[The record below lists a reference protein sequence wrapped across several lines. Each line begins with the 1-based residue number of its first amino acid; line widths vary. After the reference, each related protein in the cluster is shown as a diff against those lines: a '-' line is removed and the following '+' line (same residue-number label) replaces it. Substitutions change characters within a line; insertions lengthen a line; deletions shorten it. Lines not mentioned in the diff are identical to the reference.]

1 MLKLLYLQRRQPRL
15 SRAEFQEHWLE
26 RHSRFAREI
35 PGVLRYVQY
44 ATLLDDPIA
53 ASLAQASEGREPYDG
68 VTAVWFAD
76 VASFTASMDHPV
88 VEAALADER
97 HFIDQG
103 RSVALLVHEHVHV
116 EPAAPSPIVLV
127 ECLARPEEIDRR
139 TFSERWLAH
148 AEMGRRAHAAG
159 FLAGYIQN
167 HAFPEGEDGVPT
179 LAAEGTSGE
188 SWDGVVTAYFESL
201 AIAKELFESP
211 FAAEEAFEDE
221 RGFID
226 HAKGVYMLARRH
238 VAKDLVR

>member
-1 MLKLLYLQRRQPRL
+1 MLKLVYLQRRQPRL
-15 SRAEFQEHWLE
+15 TRAEFQEHWLE
-26 RHSRFAREI
+26 SHPRFAREL

-44 ATLLDDPIA
+44 ATLLDDPVS

-68 VTAVWFAD
+68 LTAVWFAD
-76 VASFTASMDHPV
+76 AESFTAGMEHPL
-88 VEAALADER
+88 VESALADER
-97 HFIDQG
+97 HFLDHT
-103 RSVALLVHEHVHV
+103 RSVALLVREHVHV

-127 ECLARPEEIDRR
+127 ECLARPDGIDRS

-159 FLAGYIQN
+159 YLAGYIQN
-167 HAFPEGEDGVPT
+167 HAFPEGEEGVPV

-188 SWDGVVTAYFESL
+188 SWDGVVTAYFQSV

-211 FAAEEAFEDE
+211 FASEEAFEDE